1 MPISPTIRI
10 LCLALLTALLSI
22 QGSSKSVVAQP
33 TDLRGA
39 GSYHDWLLET
49 LASQHGL
56 PQIERDSG
64 WLLPADEA
72 ATLSALYVYN
82 AARQEIAVADQPFE
96 RAVRVRVDEAL
107 PLVWDSGAAID
118 VVSEQ
123 AGERAGEAA
132 DEIEPGAA
140 LLLTF
145 WVRSVAAEAGGGA
158 LRVRLEDRETYHAS
172 LSEWI
177 VPTADWQQIWLRTT
191 LPAAA
196 DGATASN
203 GVQIAW
209 ALAAQAQ
216 TLDIGGLALLRYEG
230 PLADLPQTGRDRYPG
245 QASDAPWRAA
255 AQQQIQ
261 AVRQA
266 DLTVHVV
273 DAAGWPVPNADVH
286 VAMQRH
292 AFGFG
297 TAVRVN
303 ALQETPLL
311 GEADRALYRQRLL
324 DLDGRGHGFNVAI
337 IENGLKWTTWEADD
351 WTTQADTAGALAWLR
366 AQGLR
371 VRGHNLLWGS
381 WDELPA
387 DLFARRDD
395 LAYVEARVRGRIAET
410 LGHESLHG
418 ALFEWDVI
426 NEPRLE
432 RELANLFI
440 GPTFP
445 SGDEIYADWF
455 ALAQQSD
462 PAARLFLNDYG
473 ILSEGGLLVGQQNAY
488 HDLIELL
495 DARDAPLGG
504 IGFQSHMSY
513 PLSAPERI
521 LAVLDEF
528 ARHGQPLVITE
539 YDIELA
545 GNELA
550 GEAIDDPAA
559 LARREAVAADYLRD
573 FLTVSFSHPAVTGF
587 HLWGFWDGQHWLGD
601 APLYRDDWSLK
612 PSGEAYIDLV
622 FDQWWTDERGR
633 TDGEGRL
640 TTRGFLG
647 DYLIT
652 VRAENNGEDSGDDAA
667 ADLVQTVSTE
677 LAASGRQITITLG
690 PAQPPAPRTSVRLPM
705 IMR

>member
-10 LCLALLTALLSI
+10 LCLALLTALFLTESA
-22 QGSSKSVVAQP
+22 VAQP
-33 TDLRGA
+33 TDHHSEE
-39 GSYHDWLLET
+39 SYHEWLLET

-56 PQIERDSG
+56 PQIKRDSD

-82 AARQEIAVADQPFE
+82 ATRQDIPVVGQPFG
-96 RAVRVRVDEAL
+96 RAVRVAVDEAL

-118 VVSEQ
+118 VVNDRAEGMDSE
-123 AGERAGEAA
+123 GA
-132 DEIEPGAA
+132 DEVEPGTAV
-140 LLLTF
+140 LLTF
-145 WVRSVAAEAGGGA
+145 WVRSVEAEAASGA
-158 LRVRLEDRETYHAS
+158 LRVRLEDRETYHAA

-196 DGATASN
+196 EGATASN

-216 TLDIGGLALLRYEG
+216 TLDVGGLALLRYSG
-230 PLADLPQTGRDRYPG
+230 PLADLPQTGRDHYPG

-255 AQQQIQ
+255 AQQRIE
-261 AVRQA
+261 AVRRA
-266 DLTVHVV
+266 DLTVRVV
-273 DAAGWPVPNADVH
+273 DAAGQPVPNASVH

-303 ALQETPLL
+303 ALRETPP
-311 GEADRALYRQRLL
+311 GEANEAEQSLYRQHLL
-324 DLDGRGHGFNVAI
+324 NLDGRGHGFNVAI
-337 IENGLKWTTWEADD
+337 IENGLKWTTWEADE
-351 WTTQADTAGALAWLR
+351 WTTQAETIDALAWLR
-366 AQGLR
+366 ARGLR

-395 LAYVEARVRGRIAET
+395 PAYVEARVRGRIVET
-410 LGHESLHG
+410 LGHESLRG

-445 SGDEIYADWF
+445 GGDEIYADWF

-462 PAARLFLNDYG
+462 PATRLFLNDYG
-473 ILSEGGLLVGQQNAY
+473 ILSEGGLLVGQQNSY
-488 HDLIELL
+488 HDLIDLL

-513 PLSAPERI
+513 PLSAPERV

-550 GEAIDDPAA
+550 GEAINDPAA
-559 LARREAVAADYLRD
+559 LARREALAADYLRD

-587 HLWGFWDGQHWLGD
+587 HLWGFWDGHHWLNN
-601 APLYRDDWSLK
+601 APLYREDWSLK

-622 FDQWWTDERGR
+622 FHQWWTDEQGR
-633 TDGEGRL
+633 TDSQGQL

-652 VRAENNGEDSGDDAA
+652 VH
-667 ADLVQTVSTE
+667 ADELGTDPVQAIATE
-677 LAASGRQITITLG
+677 LTASGQQVTITLG
-690 PAQPPAPRTSVRLPM
+690 RAQPPAPGTSVRLPL

>member
-1 MPISPTIRI
+1 MPIFPTIRI
-10 LCLALLTALLSI
+10 LCLVLLTALILN
-22 QGSSKSVVAQP
+22 KSAVAQP
-33 TDLRGA
+33 TKLQDV
-39 GSYHDWLLET
+39 GSYHGWLIET

-64 WLLPADEA
+64 WLLPTDEA

-107 PLVWDSGAAID
+107 PLVWDGGAAID
-118 VVSEQ
+118 VVNEQ
-123 AGERAGEAA
+123 AGEREGEAA
-132 DEIEPGAA
+132 DQIGPGTAV
-140 LLLTF
+140 LLTF
-145 WVRSVAAEAGGGA
+145 WVRSVAAEAAGGA

-177 VPTADWQQIWLRTT
+177 APTADWQQIWLRTT

-196 DGATASN
+196 EGATAGN

-216 TLDIGGLALLRYEG
+216 TLDIGGLALLHYSG
-230 PLADLPQTGRDRYPG
+230 ALADLPQTSRDHYPG
-245 QASDAPWRAA
+245 QAADSPWRAA
-255 AQQQIQ
+255 AQQRIE
-261 AVRQA
+261 AVRRA
-266 DLTVHVV
+266 DLTVRVV
-273 DAAGWPVPNADVH
+273 DAGGQPVPNASVH

-303 ALQETPLL
+303 ALRETPP
-311 GEADRALYRQRLL
+311 GEANEAEQSLYRQHLL
-324 DLDGRGHGFNVAI
+324 NLDGRGHGFNVAI
-337 IENGLKWTTWEADD
+337 IENGLKWTTWEADE
-351 WTTQADTAGALAWLR
+351 WTTQAETIDALAWLR
-366 AQGLR
+366 ARGLR

-395 LAYVEARVRGRIAET
+395 PAYVEARVRGRIAET
-410 LGHESLHG
+410 LGHESLRG

-462 PAARLFLNDYG
+462 PATRLFLNDYG
-473 ILSEGGLLVGQQNAY
+473 ILSEGGLLVGQQNSY
-488 HDLIELL
+488 HDLIDLL

-539 YDIELA
+539 YDVELA

-550 GEAIDDPAA
+550 GEAIGDPAA
-559 LARREAVAADYLRD
+559 LARREALATDYLRD

-587 HLWGFWDGQHWLGD
+587 HLWGFWDGQHWLNN
-601 APLYRDDWSLK
+601 APLYREDWSLK

-622 FDQWWTDERGR
+622 FHQWWTDEQGR
-633 TDGEGRL
+633 TDSQGQL

-652 VRAENNGEDSGDDAA
+652 VY
-667 ADLVQTVSTE
+667 ADQLETEPVQAVSTE
-677 LAASGRQITITLG
+677 LTASGQQITITLG
-690 PAQPPAPRTSVRLPM
+690 QAQPAAPGTSVRLPL